1 MPVLCLVHLLWGPFG
16 PEAAARFGAAYRA
29 VEPGVEHRFVAVYN
43 GFRGDVSGV
52 RDALGVQADE
62 EVHIDG
68 RVQDLIAYRRALDAV
83 ECDRVAFVN
92 GWAEPIADG
101 WLATLSAAL
110 DGDGVGIAGCT
121 ASWESPASAAP
132 PHLKLHRRGL
142 FEPFPNPH
150 VRTNGWAI
158 EADLARSLV
167 WDVRR
172 RKVGAESLESGK
184 QGLTRQV
191 QARGLRPVMVS
202 RQGRRRGRG
211 LAGGPRVPLG
221 PPGGAPGARQ
231 PHAPVRRR
239 RSAPEG
245 VPGADGVGR
254 SGPSRAVSRRT
265 RRRPCRGRSRGPGP
279 GPSGP
284 GSCGRPR

>member
-43 GFRGDVSGV
+43 GFRGDVSDV

-158 EADLARSLV
+158 ESDLARSLV

-202 RQGRRRGRG
+202 RQGVVEVEDWPE
-211 LAGGPRVPLG
+211 ARVF
-221 PPGGAPGARQ
+221 
-231 PHAPVRRR
+231 
-239 RSAPEG
+239 
-245 VPGADGVGR
+245 R
-254 SGPSRAVSRRT
+254 SGRQEELLVRDNRT
-265 RRRPCRGRSRGPGP
+265 RQYDDADPRRKAFLARMAWGDRALVEP
-279 GPSGP
+279 
-284 GSCGRPR
+284 

>member
-1 MPVLCLVHLLWGPFG
+1 MSVLCLVHLLWGPFG

-29 VEPGVEHRFVAVYN
+29 IEPGVEHRFVAVYN
-43 GFRGDVSGV
+43 GFHGDVSSV

-92 GWAEPIADG
+92 GWAEPIVDG
-101 WLATLSAAL
+101 WLATLSDAL
-110 DGDGVGIAGCT
+110 DADGVGIAGCT

-142 FEPFPNPH
+142 FQPFPNPH
-150 VRTNGWAI
+150 VRTNAWVI
-158 EADLARSLV
+158 EAALARSLT

-191 QARGLRPVMVS
+191 QAHGLRPVMVS
-202 RQGRRRGRG
+202 RHG
-211 LAGGPRVPLG
+211 AVEVDDWPEARVF
-221 PPGGAPGARQ
+221 
-231 PHAPVRRR
+231 
-239 RSAPEG
+239 
-245 VPGADGVGR
+245 R
-254 SGPSRAVSRRT
+254 SGRQEELLVRDNRTRQYDDADPRRKAFLARMAWGSRALVQ
-265 RRRPCRGRSRGPGP
+265 P
-279 GPSGP
+279 
-284 GSCGRPR
+284 